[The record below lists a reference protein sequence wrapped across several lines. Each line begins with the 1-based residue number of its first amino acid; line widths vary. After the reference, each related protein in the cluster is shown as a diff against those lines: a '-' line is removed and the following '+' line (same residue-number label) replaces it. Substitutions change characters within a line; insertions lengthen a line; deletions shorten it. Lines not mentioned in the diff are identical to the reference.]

1 MTTTV
6 FTNGTIL
13 ASYRADAAEHT
24 AAAIE
29 DGRVIALGADAL
41 ALRGRADETVDL
53 AGGVLAP
60 AFGDGHAHPVQGGL
74 EKLGPQVRACASVAE
89 IVACVKEWAD
99 AHPAQ
104 EWIYGGSYDA
114 TLAPEGMFDARWLDE
129 AVPDRPVVL
138 RAWDYHTV
146 WCNTEALRR
155 AGIDAH
161 TPEPALGRIPRR
173 EDGAPL
179 GILQE
184 PGAVDLLIPAEPGRS
199 HEERVEALRLAT
211 AEYAQLGIAWVQD
224 AWVEPAEV
232 EAYLEASARGLLS
245 TRVNLAL
252 RADPLTWRDQVPAFV
267 ESRRRV
273 EELGDPLLTAGTVKV
288 FVDGVIENHTAAM
301 LADYTD
307 TPGDRGLPNWDAREL
322 AAAAVTFDKLGFQ
335 LHLHAIGDAAARTA
349 LDVFEEVERV
359 NGARDRRPVIAH
371 VQVVDPVDLP
381 RFERLGVIANFEPLW
396 AQLDPMMLD
405 LTIPRLG
412 AERERLQYPIRTLLE
427 SASVSFGSDWPV
439 SSADWRPGVATAVT
453 RQTDARVPEAG
464 WIPAERIPLTDAL
477 EAYSSGVAHQAFAR
491 TARGELRP
499 GSAPD
504 LVWLD
509 TDPRHVDPHDLR
521 SVRVLGTWVAG
532 VRRAATP
539 ALHHSSQRG
548 STT

>member
-6 FTNGTIL
+6 FTGGTIL
-13 ASYRADAAEHT
+13 SSYRSDAEEHS
-24 AAAIE
+24 AAAVE
-29 DGRVIALGADAL
+29 DGRIIAAGAEAL
-41 ALRGRADETVDL
+41 ALRGTADETVDL
-53 AGGVLAP
+53 LGGVLAP
-60 AFGDGHAHPVQGGL
+60 AFGDGHAHPLQGGL
-74 EKLGPQVRACASVAE
+74 EKLGPQVRSCASVDE

-99 AHPAQ
+99 AHPEQ

-114 TLAPEGMFDARWLDE
+114 TLAPEGMFDARWLDA

-146 WCNTEALRR
+146 WVNSEALRR
-155 AGIDAH
+155 AGIDAS

-173 EDGAPL
+173 ADGSPL

-184 PGAVDLLIPAEPGRS
+184 PGAVDLLIPAEPGRT
-199 HEERVEALRLAT
+199 HDERVEALRLAT
-211 AEYAQLGIAWVQD
+211 AEYAELGIAWVQD

-252 RADPLTWRDQVPAFV
+252 RADPVRWRDQVPEFV

-273 EELGDPLLTAGTVKV
+273 EELDDPLLTARTVKV

-307 TPGDRGLPNWDAREL
+307 TPGDRGLPNWDAAEL
-322 AAAAVTFDKLGFQ
+322 TAAAVTFDKLGFQ
-335 LHLHAIGDAAARTA
+335 LHLHAIGDAATRTA
-349 LDVFEEVERV
+349 LDVFEAVESA

-381 RFERLGVIANFEPLW
+381 RFERHGVIANFEPLW

-412 AERERLQYPIRTLLE
+412 PERERLQYPIRTLLE

-453 RQTDARVPEAG
+453 RQTEQRVPEAG
-464 WIPAERIPLTDAL
+464 WTPAERIPLTDAL
-477 EAYSSGVAHQAFAR
+477 EAYSSGVARQAFAQQ
-491 TARGELRP
+491 ARGELRP
-499 GSAPD
+499 GSSPD

-532 VRRAATP
+532 VRRAITVR
-539 ALHHSSQRG
+539 S
-548 STT
+548 

>member
-1 MTTTV
+1 MGTTV
-6 FTNGTIL
+6 FTGGTIL
-13 ASYRADAAEHT
+13 SSYRSDAVEHT
-24 AAAIE
+24 AVAVE
-29 DGRVIALGADAL
+29 DGRIIAVDAEAR
-41 ALRGRADETVDL
+41 ALSATAEETVDL
-53 AGGVLAP
+53 LGGVLAP
-60 AFGDGHAHPVQGGL
+60 AFGDGHAHPLQGGL
-74 EKLGPQVRACASVAE
+74 EKLGPQVRSCTSVDE
-89 IVACVKEWAD
+89 IVACVKAWAD
-99 AHPAQ
+99 AHPEQ

-114 TLAPEGMFDARWLDE
+114 TLAPDGMFDARWLDA

-146 WCNTEALRR
+146 WVNSEALRR
-155 AGIDAH
+155 ARIGAG

-173 EDGAPL
+173 ADGSPL

-184 PGAVDLLIPAEPGRS
+184 PGAVDLLLPAEPGRT
-199 HEERVEALRLAT
+199 HDERVEALRLAT
-211 AEYAQLGIAWVQD
+211 AEYAELGIAWVQD

-232 EAYLEASARGLLS
+232 EAYLEASTRGLLS
-245 TRVNLAL
+245 TRVNLAV
-252 RADPLTWRDQVPAFV
+252 RADPVRWRDQVPEFV

-273 EELGDPLLTAGTVKV
+273 EELGDPLLTAATVKV

-307 TPGDRGLPNWDAREL
+307 TPGDRGLPNWDAAEL
-322 AAAAVTFDKLGFQ
+322 TAAAVTFDKLGFQ
-335 LHLHAIGDAAARTA
+335 LHLHAIGDAATRTA
-349 LDVFEEVERV
+349 LDVFEAVEST

-412 AERERLQYPIRTLLE
+412 PERERLQYPIRTLLE

-453 RQTDARVPEAG
+453 RQTEQRVPEAG
-464 WIPAERIPLTDAL
+464 WTPAERIPLTDAL
-477 EAYSSGVAHQAFAR
+477 EAYSSGVARQAFAQR
-491 TARGELRP
+491 ARSELRP
-499 GSAPD
+499 GSSPD

-532 VRRAATP
+532 VRRA
-539 ALHHSSQRG
+539 
-548 STT
+548 TTVRS

>member
-1 MTTTV
+1 MSTTV
-6 FTNGTIL
+6 FTGGTIL
-13 ASYRADAAEHT
+13 SSYRSDAVEHAT
-24 AAAIE
+24 VAVE
-29 DGRVIALGADAL
+29 DGRIIAIDAE
-41 ALRGRADETVDL
+41 ARGLSATADETVDL
-53 AGGVLAP
+53 LGGVLAP
-60 AFGDGHAHPVQGGL
+60 AFGDGHAHPLQGGL
-74 EKLGPQVRACASVAE
+74 EKLGPQVRSCTSVEE
-89 IVACVKEWAD
+89 IVGCVTAWAD
-99 AHPAQ
+99 AHPEQ

-114 TLAPEGMFDARWLDE
+114 TLAPDGMFDARWLD
-129 AVPDRPVVL
+129 AAIPDRPVVL

-146 WCNTEALRR
+146 WVNSEALRR
-155 AGIDAH
+155 AGIDAS

-173 EDGAPL
+173 SDGSPL

-184 PGAVDLLIPAEPGRS
+184 PGAVDLLIPAEPGRT
-199 HEERVEALRLAT
+199 HDERVEALRLAT
-211 AEYAQLGIAWVQD
+211 AEYAELGIAWVQD

-232 EAYLEASARGLLS
+232 EAYLEASTRGLLS

-252 RADPLTWRDQVPAFV
+252 RADPVRWHDQVPEFV

-273 EELGDPLLTAGTVKV
+273 EELGDPLLTAATVKV

-307 TPGDRGLPNWDAREL
+307 TPGDRGLPNWDAAEL
-322 AAAAVTFDKLGFQ
+322 TAAAVTFDKLGFQ
-335 LHLHAIGDAAARTA
+335 LHLHAIGDAATRTA
-349 LDVFEEVERV
+349 LDVFEAVESA

-412 AERERLQYPIRTLLE
+412 PERERLQYPIRTLLE

-453 RQTDARVPEAG
+453 RQTEQRVPEAG
-464 WIPAERIPLTDAL
+464 WTPAERIPLTDAL
-477 EAYSSGVAHQAFAR
+477 EAYSSGVARQAFAQR
-491 TARGELRP
+491 ARSELRP
-499 GSAPD
+499 GSSPD

-532 VRRAATP
+532 VRRA
-539 ALHHSSQRG
+539 
-548 STT
+548 TTVRS

>member
-1 MTTTV
+1 MGTTV
-6 FTNGTIL
+6 FANGTIL
-13 ASYRADAAEHT
+13 ESYRADAAQHIAVAVT
-24 AAAIE
+24 
-29 DGRVIALGADAL
+29 DGRIVAVGADAL
-41 ALRGRADETVDL
+41 ALRDSAEAIVDL
-53 AGGVLAP
+53 LGGVLAP

-74 EKLGPQVRACASVAE
+74 EKLGPQVRSCTSVAE
-89 IVACVKEWAD
+89 IVACVAEWAD
-99 AHPAQ
+99 AHPEQ

-146 WCNTEALRR
+146 WVNSEALRR
-155 AGIDAH
+155 AGIDAR

-173 EDGAPL
+173 EDGSPL

-184 PGAVDLLIPAEPGRS
+184 PGAVDLLNPVEPGRS
-199 HEERVEALRLAT
+199 HDERVEALRLAT
-211 AEYAQLGIAWVQD
+211 AEYAELGIAWIQD
-224 AWVEPAEV
+224 AWVEPAEL
-232 EAYLEASARGLLS
+232 EAYLEACARGLLS

-252 RADPLTWRDQVPAFV
+252 RADPLRWRDQVPEFV

-273 EELGDPLLTAGTVKV
+273 EELGDPLLTATTIKV

-307 TPGDRGLPNWDAREL
+307 TPGDRGLPNWEAREL
-322 AAAAVTFDKLGFQ
+322 TAAAVTLDKLGFQ

-349 LDVFEEVERV
+349 LDVFEEVERA
-359 NGARDRRPVIAH
+359 NGPRDRRPVIAH
-371 VQVVDPVDLP
+371 VQVVDPADLP
-381 RFERLGVIANFEPLW
+381 RFHRLGVIANFEPLW

-412 AERERLQYPIRTLLE
+412 PERERLQYPIRTLLE

-453 RQTDARVPEAG
+453 RQTEALVPEDG
-464 WIPAERIPLTDAL
+464 WTPAERIPLTDAL
-477 EAYSSGVAHQAFAR
+477 EAYSSGVAHQAFAH
-491 TARGELRP
+491 TARGALRP
-499 GSAPD
+499 GSGPD

-532 VRRAATP
+532 VRRAATVR
-539 ALHHSSQRG
+539 S
-548 STT
+548 

>member
-1 MTTTV
+1 MSTTV
-6 FTNGTIL
+6 FTGGTIL
-13 ASYRADAAEHT
+13 SSYRSDAVEHT
-24 AAAIE
+24 AVAVE
-29 DGRVIALGADAL
+29 DGRIIAIDAEAR
-41 ALRGRADETVDL
+41 ALSATADETVDL
-53 AGGVLAP
+53 LGGVLAP
-60 AFGDGHAHPVQGGL
+60 AFGDGHAHPLQGGL
-74 EKLGPQVRACASVAE
+74 EKLGPQVRSCTSVEE
-89 IVACVKEWAD
+89 IVACVTAWAD
-99 AHPAQ
+99 AHPEQ

-114 TLAPEGMFDARWLDE
+114 TLAPDGMFDARWLD
-129 AVPDRPVVL
+129 AAIPDRPVVL

-146 WCNTEALRR
+146 WVNSEALRR
-155 AGIDAH
+155 AGIDAS

-173 EDGAPL
+173 SDGSPL

-184 PGAVDLLIPAEPGRS
+184 PGAVDLLIPAEPGRT
-199 HEERVEALRLAT
+199 HDERVEALRLAT
-211 AEYAQLGIAWVQD
+211 AEYAELGIAWVQD

-232 EAYLEASARGLLS
+232 EAYLEASTCGLLS

-252 RADPLTWRDQVPAFV
+252 RADPVRWRDQVPEFV

-307 TPGDRGLPNWDAREL
+307 TPGDRGLPNWDAAEL
-322 AAAAVTFDKLGFQ
+322 TAAAVTFDKLGFQ
-335 LHLHAIGDAAARTA
+335 LHLHAIGDAATRTA
-349 LDVFEEVERV
+349 LDVFEAVESA

-412 AERERLQYPIRTLLE
+412 PERERLQYPIRTLLE

-453 RQTDARVPEAG
+453 RQTEQRVPEAG
-464 WIPAERIPLTDAL
+464 WTPAERIPLTDAL
-477 EAYSSGVAHQAFAR
+477 EAYSSGVARQAFAQR
-491 TARGELRP
+491 ARSELRP
-499 GSAPD
+499 GSSPD

-532 VRRAATP
+532 VRRA
-539 ALHHSSQRG
+539 
-548 STT
+548 TTVRS

>member
-1 MTTTV
+1 MPTTV

-13 ASYRADAAEHT
+13 SSYRADADEHT
-24 AAAIE
+24 AAAVA
-29 DGRVIALGADAL
+29 DGRIVAVGDDAIALRAT
-41 ALRGRADETVDL
+41 ADETVDL
-53 AGGVLAP
+53 LGGVLAP
-60 AFGDGHAHPVQGGL
+60 AFGDGHAHPLQGGL
-74 EKLGPQVRACASVAE
+74 EKLGPQVRSCGSVDE
-89 IVACVKEWAD
+89 IVACVKDWAD
-99 AHPAQ
+99 AHPEQ

-114 TLAPEGMFDARWLDE
+114 TLAPEGLFDARWLDA

-146 WCNTEALRR
+146 WVNSEALRR
-155 AGIDAH
+155 AGIEAT

-173 EDGAPL
+173 PDGEPL

-184 PGAVDLLIPAEPGRS
+184 PGAVDLLLPVEPGRT
-199 HEERVEALRLAT
+199 HDERVEALRLAT
-211 AEYAQLGIAWVQD
+211 AEYAGLGIAWVQD
-224 AWVEPAEV
+224 AWVEQPEV

-252 RADPLTWRDQVPAFV
+252 RADPLRWRDQVPEFV

-307 TPGDRGLPNWDAREL
+307 TPGDRGLPNWEAREL

-335 LHLHAIGDAAARTA
+335 LHLHAIGDAATRTA
-349 LDVFEEVERV
+349 LDVFEEVERS
-359 NGARDRRPVIAH
+359 NGPRDRRPVIAH
-371 VQVVDPVDLP
+371 VQVVDPADLP
-381 RFERLGVIANFEPLW
+381 RFAALGVIANFEPLW
-396 AQLDPMMLD
+396 AQLDPMMVA

-412 AERERLQYPIRTLLE
+412 PERERLQYPIRTLLG
-427 SASVSFGSDWPV
+427 SAAVSFGSDWPV

-453 RQTDARVPEAG
+453 RQTDDRAPAG
-464 WIPAERIPLTDAL
+464 GWTPAERIPLTDAL
-477 EAYSSGVAHQAFAR
+477 EAYSSGVARQAFAR
-491 TARGELRP
+491 TERGELRP

-532 VRRAATP
+532 VSRAATVR
-539 ALHHSSQRG
+539 S
-548 STT
+548 

>member
-1 MTTTV
+1 MPTTV

-13 ASYRADAAEHT
+13 ASYRADAAEHS
-24 AAAIE
+24 AAAVE
-29 DGRVIALGADAL
+29 DGRVIAVGADAL
-41 ALRGRADETVDL
+41 ALRGTADETVDL
-53 AGGVLAP
+53 LGGVLGP
-60 AFGDGHAHPVQGGL
+60 AFGDGHAHPMQGGL
-74 EKLGPQVRACASVAE
+74 EKLGPQVRACTSVAE

-99 AHPAQ
+99 AHPEQ

-146 WCNTEALRR
+146 WVNSEALRR
-155 AGIDAH
+155 AGIDTA

-184 PGAVDLLIPAEPGRS
+184 PGAVDLLIPAEPGRT
-199 HEERVEALRLAT
+199 HAERVEALRLAT
-211 AEYAQLGIAWVQD
+211 AEYAELGIAWVQD

-232 EAYLEASARGLLS
+232 EAYLDASAQGVLS

-371 VQVVDPVDLP
+371 VQVVDPVDLA

-405 LTIPRLG
+405 LTIPRIG

-453 RQTDARVPEAG
+453 RQTDARVPDTG

-499 GSAPD
+499 GSSPD

-532 VRRAATP
+532 ARRAATVR
-539 ALHHSSQRG
+539 S
-548 STT
+548 